1 MGSVGDCYDNAM
13 AESFFATLECELL
26 DRSTFKTHAAARQA
40 VFAFIEGF
48 YNPRRR
54 HSSLG
59 YLSPA
64 DFERQHQ
71 TNRHADHPDTC
82 NPAAVL
88 GPVKVPPGSAGASG
102 NVNLPADRDGP
113 CARRHC
119 NDVGRDGRMGSAET
133 KQKNGGKREDKTTAT
148 GIP

>member
-1 MGSVGDCYDNAM
+1 MSKYQAVYPITTMCHVLGV
-13 AESFFATLECELL
+13 
-26 DRSTFKTHAAARQA
+26 STSGYYAWAGRQA
-40 VFAFIEGF
+40 SKRAQADAALLEQI
-48 YNPRRR
+48 RKC
-54 HSSLG
+54 HASSHG
-59 YLSPA
+59 TYLSPA